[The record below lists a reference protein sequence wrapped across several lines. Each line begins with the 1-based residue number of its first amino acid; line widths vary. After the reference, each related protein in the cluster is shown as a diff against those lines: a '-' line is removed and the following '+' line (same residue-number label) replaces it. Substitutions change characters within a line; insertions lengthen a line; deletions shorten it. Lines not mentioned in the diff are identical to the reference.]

1 MHDCQREPFSL
12 VSRRNAFHAEVR
24 RSGKTNQEYA
34 KGQRGPKRHTA
45 EKVPARDQ
53 NIESVA
59 YNNQGATRS
68 LKAANAPKQEPTKF
82 TASVP
87 CYVKSE
93 ESLLTTSTNEL
104 RSLEVPLQ
112 FTCKQERI
120 PAQPVR

>member
-12 VSRRNAFHAEVR
+12 VSRRNALHAEVR

-34 KGQRGPKRHTA
+34 KGQRGPKRHTT
-45 EKVPARDQ
+45 EKVPARNQ
-53 NIESVA
+53 NLKSVA

-93 ESLLTTSTNEL
+93 ESLLTATTNEL
-104 RSLEVPLQ
+104 RSPEVPLQ
-112 FTCKQERI
+112 FPCKQERI